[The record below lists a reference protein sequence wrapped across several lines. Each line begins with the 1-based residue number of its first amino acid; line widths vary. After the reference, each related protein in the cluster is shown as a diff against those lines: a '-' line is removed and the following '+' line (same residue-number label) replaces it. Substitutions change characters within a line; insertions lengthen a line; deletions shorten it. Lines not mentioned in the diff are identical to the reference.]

1 MEKEKSAKNKG
12 RAVRAYV
19 FWLRTLY
26 RESPAFVWL
35 YLAEIPVTV
44 GIFLAGAYLPSVLT
58 ADITAGEPVGR
69 IVLNLAVLGGLLVF
83 LQALR
88 VWLHRTQEIRD
99 DEIRLRHVSQM
110 VKEVLNTEYKNVEKG
125 DFQNRFMELTRL
137 HLWNGNFSSKFMQA
151 LQTAGTA
158 AAGLLLYTG
167 MLSGLSLW
175 LLAVILVCTAANY
188 FVAIRCNRWESENRH
203 KWWPLDLKMQYLSRN
218 LGSYEAAKDVHLYH
232 MAPWLKKLYDRTL
245 KERLHFTFRM
255 QANYYVMALAW
266 GFTGLIWQ
274 GAAYGYLIWAVCAER
289 ILPSEFV
296 LYIGLLLGFAQWC
309 SAITRSVQSLHE
321 QALYVEE
328 HQSFMD
334 KLKPEE
340 EGDKEPLLLKKGHI
354 PEICFRNVTFQYP
367 GTDKP
372 VIKNLNLTLKPG
384 ENLALVGLNGAGKT
398 TFIKL
403 LCGFYDPTQGEI
415 LIDGISRSRYTRES
429 WMRCI
434 SGVFQDM
441 GFFPV
446 SLRDNLAPEGGA
458 DAGRMEECLKMAD
471 LAEKT
476 ASLPA
481 GLETLFGVGIQE
493 GAAEFSGGEGQRLM
507 LARAFYKE
515 APLLVLDEPT
525 AALDPLAES
534 RLYERYRQFSENKT
548 TVFISHRLASTRFC
562 DRILLMENGEI
573 AETGTHEELM
583 RQQGSYA
590 RMYLLQ
596 SKYYQ
601 QEEAGLEGEMSL

>member
-1 MEKEKSAKNKG
+1 
-12 RAVRAYV
+12 
-19 FWLRTLY
+19 
-26 RESPAFVWL
+26 
-35 YLAEIPVTV
+35 
-44 GIFLAGAYLPSVLT
+44 
-58 ADITAGEPVGR
+58 
-69 IVLNLAVLGGLLVF
+69 
-83 LQALR
+83 
-88 VWLHRTQEIRD
+88 
-99 DEIRLRHVSQM
+99 
-110 VKEVLNTEYKNVEKG
+110 
-125 DFQNRFMELTRL
+125 
-137 HLWNGNFSSKFMQA
+137 
-151 LQTAGTA
+151 
-158 AAGLLLYTG
+158 
-167 MLSGLSLW
+167 
-175 LLAVILVCTAANY
+175 
-188 FVAIRCNRWESENRH
+188 
-203 KWWPLDLKMQYLSRN
+203 
-218 LGSYEAAKDVHLYH
+218 
-232 MAPWLKKLYDRTL
+232 
-245 KERLHFTFRM
+245 
-255 QANYYVMALAW
+255 
-266 GFTGLIWQ
+266 
-274 GAAYGYLIWAVCAER
+274 
-289 ILPSEFV
+289 
-296 LYIGLLLGFAQWC
+296 
-309 SAITRSVQSLHE
+309 
-321 QALYVEE
+321 
-328 HQSFMD
+328 
-334 KLKPEE
+334 
-340 EGDKEPLLLKKGHI
+340 
-354 PEICFRNVTFQYP
+354 
-367 GTDKP
+367 
-372 VIKNLNLTLKPG
+372 
-384 ENLALVGLNGAGKT
+384 
-398 TFIKL
+398 
-403 LCGFYDPTQGEI
+403 
-415 LIDGISRSRYTRES
+415 
-429 WMRCI
+429 MRCI

-507 LARAFYKE
+507 LARAFYKD